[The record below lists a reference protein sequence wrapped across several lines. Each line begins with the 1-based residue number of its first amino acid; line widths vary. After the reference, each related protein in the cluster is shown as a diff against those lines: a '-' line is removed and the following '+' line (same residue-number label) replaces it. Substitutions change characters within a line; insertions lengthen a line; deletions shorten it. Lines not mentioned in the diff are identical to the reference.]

1 MMNDALLRNID
12 LNLLLSFSVLMQER
26 NVSRAAERLL
36 VGQPGLSAALKRLR
50 ETLDDELFVRVGR
63 GLQPTARAL
72 AIAPAIESAL
82 GTIAQAIRPSAAFD
96 PATWAGEFRISM
108 CDNLESAFFGPLAA
122 RLQQVAPNARLVSI
136 AADKAPIAQMLDD
149 GAFDL
154 SVSVHAEPPSWQV
167 KAPLFEQSMMTVY
180 DPRQVK
186 LKGPL
191 ALDDFTALPHLA
203 VSIVGSTEGTIDH
216 VLGQCGRKR
225 NIVATVQRFSGLP
238 AALGAMPSIATIPE
252 TIARCMAQLHGLEV
266 VDTPIALPSDPV
278 SMLYRRVDH
287 VDGRSMWFRQ
297 LVAQVAE
304 RVLLD
309 AGCRCEVEQV
319 AA

>member
-1 MMNDALLRNID
+1 MMNEAVLRNID

-36 VGQPGLSAALKRLR
+36 VGQPGLSAALRRLR

-72 AIAPAIESAL
+72 AIAPAIEAALSA
-82 GTIAQAIRPSAAFD
+82 IEQAIRPPAAFD
-96 PATWAGEFRISM
+96 PATFGGEFRISM

-122 RLQQVAPNARLVSI
+122 KLQQAAPKARLVSV
-136 AADKAPIAQMLDD
+136 AADKAPIPQMLDD
-149 GAFDL
+149 CAFDL
-154 SVSVHAEPPSWQV
+154 SISVHGEPASWQI
-167 KAPLFEQSMMTVY
+167 KAPLFEQAMMSVY
-180 DPRQVK
+180 DPKQVR
-186 LKGPL
+186 LNGAMSL
-191 ALDDFTALPHLA
+191 QQFVELPHLS
-203 VSIVGSTEGTIDH
+203 VSIVGSTENAIDH
-216 VLGQCGRKR
+216 ALGQCGRSR
-225 NIVATVQRFSGLP
+225 NVIATVQRFSGLP
-238 AALGAMPSIATIPE
+238 TALSAMPSIATIPE
-252 TIARCMAQLHGLEV
+252 TIARCMAALHGLEV
-266 VDTPIALPSDPV
+266 VEPPLALPSDPV

-287 VDGRSMWFRQ
+287 ADSRAMWFRQ

-309 AGCRCEVEQV
+309 AGCRCEVER